1 MTTPQQETRPTRR
14 AVVRGAAWAAPV
26 ALATVAAPAVA
37 ASQPPAQYEM
47 DLGIFVS
54 ASASADTVGRVGYFG
69 GNAGGVQTAADTPE
83 ESFRNGTT
91 WAESDLNWV
100 DGRGTTATTWN
111 AMNAVNGEGS
121 FTPTGN
127 SQTTG
132 VYPSTTGFWFS
143 RPTSTPGTGK
153 IANCSG
159 STILASGAALTSVV
173 TAIYAP
179 GTSASVAGQIAV
191 GPSYTTISPGSAAKT
206 FTYTD
211 GISGSPKYVSPLSAK
226 GSTTFNAPTVTTNS
240 AGQVVVTMSY
250 TFTTNQAIT
259 AGTAKPYA
267 QIISPHT
274 FGLSKPGLLGF
285 QIAADITGTLTPST
299 TRQPVQLARALTQR
313 IYLSLS
319 GTWPPA

>member
-1 MTTPQQETRPTRR
+1 M
-14 AVVRGAAWAAPV
+14 RGAGWAAPV

-226 GSTTFNAPTVTTNS
+226 GSTTFDAPTVTTNS
-240 AGQVVVTMSY
+240 KGQIVVTMRY

-274 FGLSKPGLLGF
+274 FGLSTTGLLGF
-285 QIAADITGTLTPST
+285 RIAADITGTLTPST
-299 TRQPVQLARALTQR
+299 TGQSVQLSRALTQR
-313 IYLSLS
+313 TYLSLS
-319 GTWPPA
+319 GARAPA

>member
-54 ASASADTVGRVGYFG
+54 ASASADAVGRVRYFG
-69 GNAGGVQTAADTPE
+69 GNDGGVQTAADTPQ
-83 ESFRNGTT
+83 ESFRDGTT
-91 WAESDLNWV
+91 WAEFDLNWV

-121 FTPTGN
+121 FTPAISPRN
-127 SQTTG
+127 AAKA
-132 VYPSTTGFWFS
+132 F
-143 RPTSTPGTGK
+143 TST
-153 IANCSG
+153 A
-159 STILASGAALTSVV
+159 
-173 TAIYAP
+173 
-179 GTSASVAGQIAV
+179 
-191 GPSYTTISPGSAAKT
+191 
-206 FTYTD
+206 
-211 GISGSPKYVSPLSAK
+211 GISGTPKYVSPLSAK
-226 GSTTFNAPTVTTNS
+226 RSTTFNAPTVTTNS
-240 AGQVVVTMSY
+240 KGQVVVTISY
-250 TFTTNQAIT
+250 TFTTNQAVT

-299 TRQPVQLARALTQR
+299 TRQPVQLLRALTQR
-313 IYLSLS
+313 TYLSLS
-319 GTWPPA
+319 GARAPA

>member
-1 MTTPQQETRPTRR
+1 
-14 AVVRGAAWAAPV
+14 
-26 ALATVAAPAVA
+26 
-37 ASQPPAQYEM
+37 
-47 DLGIFVS
+47 
-54 ASASADTVGRVGYFG
+54 
-69 GNAGGVQTAADTPE
+69 
-83 ESFRNGTT
+83 
-91 WAESDLNWV
+91 
-100 DGRGTTATTWN
+100 
-111 AMNAVNGEGS
+111 MNAVNGEGS

-143 RPTSTPGTGK
+143 RPTSTPGTGQT
-153 IANCSG
+153 ANYSG
-159 STILASGAALTSVV
+159 STTLATGAALTSTV

-179 GTSASVAGQIAV
+179 GTNASVAGQIAV
-191 GPSYTTISPGSAAKT
+191 GPSYTTISPGNAAKT

-240 AGQVVVTMSY
+240 KGQVVVTMSY

-313 IYLSLS
+313 TYLSLS

>member
-14 AVVRGAAWAAPV
+14 AVVRGAGWAAPV

-47 DLGIFVS
+47 GLGIFVS
-54 ASASADTVGRVGYFG
+54 ASASADAVGRVRYFG
-69 GNAGGVQTAADTPE
+69 GNDGGVQTAADTPQ
-83 ESFRNGTT
+83 ESFRDGTT

-121 FTPTGN
+121 FTP
-127 SQTTG
+127 
-132 VYPSTTGFWFS
+132 
-143 RPTSTPGTGK
+143 
-153 IANCSG
+153 A
-159 STILASGAALTSVV
+159 
-173 TAIYAP
+173 
-179 GTSASVAGQIAV
+179 
-191 GPSYTTISPGSAAKT
+191 ISPGSAAKT

-226 GSTTFNAPTVTTNS
+226 GSTTFDAPTVTTNS
-240 AGQVVVTMSY
+240 KGQIVVTMRY

-274 FGLSKPGLLGF
+274 FGLSTTGLLGF
-285 QIAADITGTLTPST
+285 RIAADITGTLTPST
-299 TRQPVQLARALTQR
+299 TRQLVQLARALTQR
-313 IYLSLS
+313 TYLSLS
-319 GTWPPA
+319 GT

>member
-1 MTTPQQETRPTRR
+1 MTRR

-26 ALATVAAPAVA
+26 ALATVAAPA
-37 ASQPPAQYEM
+37 ASRPPEQHEM

-69 GNAGGVQTAADTPE
+69 GNAGGVQTTADTPE
-83 ESFRNGTT
+83 ESFRSGTT

-121 FTPTGN
+121 FTP
-127 SQTTG
+127 
-132 VYPSTTGFWFS
+132 
-143 RPTSTPGTGK
+143 
-153 IANCSG
+153 A
-159 STILASGAALTSVV
+159 
-173 TAIYAP
+173 
-179 GTSASVAGQIAV
+179 
-191 GPSYTTISPGSAAKT
+191 ISPISAAKA

-226 GSTTFNAPTVTTNS
+226 GSTTFNAPTVTTS
-240 AGQVVVTMSY
+240 SKGQVVVTMSY

-299 TRQPVQLARALTQR
+299 TRQPLQLSRALTQR
-313 IYLSLS
+313 TYLSLS
-319 GTWPPA
+319 GAWPPGLAQRL